1 MRAVSTGRLSP
12 TSYVVLGMIGL
23 RGPSTPYD
31 LKRGIGRSVG
41 YFWPFPHAQ
50 LYAEPERLE
59 RMGLLAVQPE
69 DSGRRRK
76 TYSLTESG
84 RNELREWLAAPT
96 NEHFQMRDIA
106 ELKLFFNEL
115 GDPGN
120 VARLAR
126 EQVSQHQQRIAVY
139 EEMQARAGERPA
151 VARRMATAR
160 LGLEM
165 EHAALRFWRS
175 LADSTDGSDRAGAAE
190 SCSDGAG
197 AAEEG
202 GSDGAGAAEEGDS
215 DRAGAAVL
223 GQTGRTWRGPGREG
237 RSVLRGHAAGEAV
250 IGHILR
256 DLTGFIGAPGWQRNQ
271 ARGEHVPVTEPAAD
285 GLLRPPAP

>member
-1 MRAVSTGRLSP
+1 MRAVSAGRLST

-84 RNELREWLAAPT
+84 RNALREWLAAPT
-96 NEHFQMRDIA
+96 NEHFQTRDIA

-139 EEMQARAGERPA
+139 EEMQARFGKLPA
-151 VARRMATAR
+151 VARRMVTLR

-175 LADSTDGSDRAGAAE
+175 LADSTDGSD
-190 SCSDGAG
+190 GAG
-197 AAEEG
+197 SPEG
-202 GSDGAGAAEEGDS
+202 AGSDGAGAGGTGS
-215 DRAGAAVL
+215 GRADAD
-223 GQTGRTWRGPGREG
+223 GRGRGGGGSREG
-237 RSVLRGHAAGEAV
+237 RSVLPGHAADEAV
-250 IGHILR
+250 IGHIPR
-256 DLTGFIGAPGWQRNQ
+256 DLTGFIGAPGRQRNQ
-271 ARGEHVPVTEPAAD
+271 ARREHVPVTEPAAD
-285 GLLRPPAP
+285 GLLRPPVP